1 MRFRPAHVIFT
12 FLLMASG
19 LQGVQASDPTQTI
32 KGQVLQDGGIYP
44 PGLTVVVRDLTNHG
58 MATEATVMAD
68 GSFDLPALE
77 PGKYE
82 VTITNQRGEPLH
94 REFLDIRPP
103 NHGPL
108 MLRLPVLEQPAP
120 SAPGTISAK
129 RLLHRI
135 PSKAAKEYRAS
146 LKASQAGDT
155 RKCMEHLQKAIEID
169 PDYMEARNNL
179 GVRYMALEQYDKAV
193 AQFQKTV
200 ALDPTTV
207 KGQLNLSLAL
217 SLLQRYPEAEA
228 AARQAVQLEPQ
239 FIPARYAL
247 GQILAVQDKNTP
259 EAVEDLRM
267 SIRQY
272 PGARLPLA
280 RVLVRRGAI
289 NQAVAQ
295 LQEYLRSENPDK
307 REQAQAWLAQL
318 TR

>member
-12 FLLMASG
+12 FLLVASR
-19 LQGVQASDPTQTI
+19 LQGVQASDPTQMI

-44 PGLTVVVRDLTNHG
+44 PGLTVLVRDLTNHG

-94 REFLDIRPP
+94 REFLDIGP
-103 NHGPL
+103 NPRPL

-129 RLLHRI
+129 RLQHRI

-146 LKASQAGDT
+146 LKASEAGDA

-169 PDYMEARNNL
+169 PDYMEAHNNL
-179 GVRYMALEQYDKAV
+179 GVRYMALEQYEKAV
-193 AQFQKTV
+193 AQFHKTV
-200 ALDPTTV
+200 ELDPTTV

-247 GQILAVQDKNTP
+247 GQILTAQDKNTP
-259 EAVEDLRM
+259 EAVDDLRM

-272 PGARLPLA
+272 PGARLSLA

-289 NQAVAQ
+289 NEAVAQ

>member
-1 MRFRPAHVIFT
+1 MRFRPAHVIFI

-19 LQGVQASDPTQTI
+19 LQGVQASDPTQMI

-44 PGLTVVVRDLTNHG
+44 PGLTVVVRDLTSHG

-94 REFLDIRPP
+94 REFLDIGQNDR
-103 NHGPL
+103 PL

-146 LKASQAGDT
+146 LKASEAGDT

-200 ALDPTTV
+200 ALDPTTL

-259 EAVEDLRM
+259 EAIEDLRM

-289 NQAVAQ
+289 NEAVAQ
-295 LQEYLRSENPDK
+295 LQEYLRSEKGDK